1 MSEILKSAVEERQ
14 KLWHEAK
21 AVIDTAEAEGRSLS
35 GEEES
40 KYQTLSAELDK
51 RAAFIDEY
59 KKTAERE
66 ARAAEAAE
74 GFIAPAAEA
83 RGRNDAEQIRAMAR
97 GEVRSFEFGNRE
109 ERALAPATSG
119 APVPTSFYDQIIT
132 VAKFVGPMLSTSTML
147 RTASGEPLQIPSQAT
162 YSTGAQTA
170 AGSVLA
176 ENDPTFNSFTTLQSW
191 KYGGIITVARELLED
206 TGVDLLGFLSDQIGV
221 GLGSSVNAALTNG
234 TGTTQPNGLANM
246 AGSGITGGTG
256 VAGAFTADN
265 LIDLVYSLDTLA
277 RRRPG
282 AGFQMNRTSIAAV
295 RKLKDN
301 YGRYIFEPSLS
312 ADKNDLLLSYP
323 IFENPDLASAGTG
336 VKSVLFGDL
345 ASYYVR
351 EVGGIRLDRSD
362 DYAFAND
369 QVTFRYTWRGDGA
382 LVQPSHIKTF
392 KGAAS

>member
-21 AVIDTAEAEGRSLS
+21 AVIDGAEAEGRSLS
-35 GEEES
+35 GEEEA

-59 KKTAERE
+59 KKTADRE
-66 ARAAEAAE
+66 ARAAEASE
-74 GFIAPAAEA
+74 GFLVPAAQA
-83 RGRNDAEQIRAMAR
+83 AAKNDADHIRAMAR
-97 GEVRSFEFGNRE
+97 GEVRSFEFGNQE
-109 ERALAPATSG
+109 QRALAPSTTG
-119 APVPTSFYDQIIT
+119 APVPTSFYNQIIGI
-132 VAKFVGPMLSTSTML
+132 AKFVGPMLSTSTML

-162 YSTGAQTA
+162 YSTGKTA
-170 AGSVLA
+170 AGSVLPSG
-176 ENDPTFNSFTTLQSW
+176 DPTFNAFTTLQSW
-191 KYGGIITVARELLED
+191 KYGGIISVARELLED
-206 TGVDLLGFLSDQIGV
+206 TGVDLLGFLADQIGV
-221 GLGSSVNAALTNG
+221 GLGSTVNAALTNG
-234 TGTTQPNGLANM
+234 TGTVEPNGLITM
-246 AGSGITGGTG
+246 AGSALVGGTG
-256 VAGAFTADN
+256 VSGAATADN
-265 LIDLVYSLDTLA
+265 LIDLVYSLDTIA
-277 RRRPG
+277 RKRPG
-282 AGFQMNRTSIAAV
+282 AGFQMNRSSIAAV

-323 IFENPDLASAGTG
+323 IFENPDMASAGTG
-336 VKSVLFGDL
+336 VKSVVFGDL

-382 LVQPSHIKTF
+382 LVQNSHVKYF